1 VMATNSNIVNS
12 IKVNSNGQQIAVRRG
27 QPQVKFVDVN
37 GSFNMINTGSIDVP
51 GITNITQGVGVS
63 QRTGDTIFYK
73 ELFINYNITM
83 ANADNFN
90 VSRVIIFQWHPN
102 TTLVIPVPADILQS
116 VTVYSMYDWQLSN
129 QYKILYDKVHF
140 MTGAANAPTT
150 GSSQG
155 YFGSIDLSRVV
166 RRAEFSPG
174 VVGGSEQLFILL
186 ISDSAVIPF
195 PLFNVI
201 TRLTYSEE

>member
-1 VMATNSNIVNS
+1 
-12 IKVNSNGQQIAVRRG
+12 
-27 QPQVKFVDVN
+27 
-37 GSFNMINTGSIDVP
+37 
-51 GITNITQGVGVS
+51 
-63 QRTGDTIFYK
+63 
-73 ELFINYNITM
+73 M

-102 TTLVIPVPADILQS
+102 TSLGAPIVADILQT
-116 VTVYSMYDWQLSN
+116 VTVYGMYDWQMSN
-129 QYKILYDKVHF
+129 QFTILYDKVHF

-155 YFGSIDLSRVV
+155 YFGKIDLSRV
-166 RRAEFSPG
+166 RNRAEFSG
-174 VVGGSEQLFILL
+174 AITSGSEQLFILI

-195 PLFNVI
+195 PLFNVN